1 MQLRDY
7 QLNCLSYLSQFD
19 GPRLCVSSP
28 TGSGK
33 TVLFSYYAGLQL
45 NQNKKTL
52 ILVHRKE
59 LLEQTRK
66 VFVNQFDYYPTL
78 IIAGQKTVYQ
88 PDQSIYL
95 GMVETVFRRPQLL
108 AELRANI
115 DTLIIDEC
123 HLQNF
128 LKLIDGFR
136 QVIGF
141 SATPQIVK
149 KNDCL
154 KNYYKELFE
163 VTAIDELV
171 EDGYLI
177 KPITYVPAGLAEKV
191 KRMKLGVSMGDY
203 KQADQEREINKI
215 YSDVIDSI
223 KRFKKGRTIIFHPS
237 IALSKKVSETLSELG
252 FESYHL
258 DGETPEAE
266 RDFIK
271 SRLEAGPEVIV
282 NNVNVLTTGFDERK
296 IETIVLNRL
305 TKSENLLIQEI
316 GRGARPAPE
325 IGKKDFILLDLY
337 GNCLRLGTWEKHR
350 DWQARFS
357 KVVESKDGEAPVK
370 LCPACEAVIPAP
382 AKICPHCGY
391 EFPEEKKEAFLKE
404 RPELV
409 ILAEDTIK
417 EKMKDLSELIKIR
430 GFSIYYGLYRLAEHV
445 NKHSKNKS
453 PEQIEAELMT
463 GLKAWVDEARANGE
477 KKKFDQWHKD
487 FILKIYKE
495 KEEKLTEG
503 VK

>member
-7 QLNCLSYLSQFD
+7 QLNCLDFLSQFK
-19 GPRLCVSSP
+19 GPRLCVGSP

-33 TVLFSYYAGLQL
+33 TVIFSHFAGLQL
-45 NQNKKTL
+45 NEGKKTL

-66 VFVNQFDYYPTL
+66 VFIEQFNHHPAL
-78 IIAGQKTVYQ
+78 IKAGQKAVYS
-88 PDQSIYL
+88 DNQSIYL

-149 KNDCL
+149 KGDCL
-154 KNYYKELFE
+154 KNYYKHLYE

-191 KRMKLGVSMGDY
+191 KSMRLSVSMGDY
-203 KQADQEREINKI
+203 READQEREINKI

-223 KRFKKGRTIIFHPS
+223 KRFKSGRTIIFHPS
-237 IALSKKVSETLSELG
+237 IALSKKVSETLSGLG

-258 DGETPEAE
+258 DGETPDTE

-271 SRLEAGPEVIV
+271 SRLESGPEVIV

-305 TKSENLLIQEI
+305 TKSENLLIQMV
-316 GRGARPAPE
+316 GRGARLAPE
-325 IGKKDFILLDLY
+325 IDKKNFILLDLY
-337 GNCLRLGTWEKHR
+337 GNCLRLGTWEKPR

-370 LCPACEAVIPAP
+370 LCPACEAVVPAP
-382 AKICPHCGY
+382 SKVCPHCGH
-391 EFPEEKKEAFLKE
+391 EFLEEKKEASLKE
-404 RPELV
+404 RPGLV
-409 ILAEDTIK
+409 ILTEDTIK
-417 EKMKDLSELIKIR
+417 EKMKDLSELIKTR
-430 GFSIYYGLYRLAEHV
+430 SFSIYYGLHKLVEHV
-445 NKHSKNKS
+445 LKHSKNKQ
-453 PEQIEAELMT
+453 PDEIELELMT
-463 GLKAWVDEARANGE
+463 GLRAWVDEARASGK

-487 FILKIYKE
+487 FVLKIYKE
-495 KEEKLTEG
+495 KQAARAT
-503 VK
+503 